1 VIEKI
6 KAVAINTINIE
17 AKAIQILTES
27 INDDF
32 VRAIETIFQSKGR
45 LIVTG
50 IGKSAIVGQKIVA
63 TLNSTGTP
71 SIFMH
76 AADAIHGDLGIVQ
89 PNDVVLCLSKSGET
103 AEIKV
108 LIPLIKNLGN
118 PIIAI
123 ASNEKSYLAQ
133 QSNFLLHTPIEQ
145 EADPNNLAPTTSTTA
160 QMVMGD
166 AVATALLALKGFTPK
181 DFAKFHPGGTLGKQM
196 YLRVSDLYPHN
207 ALPKV
212 NLETPLRQIILEMT
226 SKRLGMTAVLDADNQ
241 LVGIITDGDLRR
253 MLTQKAEVAHLLAKD
268 IMTEKPKTI
277 DADELAVN
285 ALELMRGKSITQLAV
300 LKNSEYVG
308 VIHLH
313 DLIREGLV

>member
-1 VIEKI
+1 MIEKI
-6 KAVAINTINIE
+6 KEVAINTINIE

-32 VRAIETIFQSKGR
+32 VKAVETIFLSQGR

-89 PNDVVLCLSKSGET
+89 PNDVVLCISKSGET
-103 AEIKV
+103 AEVKV
-108 LIPLIKNLGN
+108 LIPFIKNLGN
-118 PIIAI
+118 TIIGI
-123 ASNEKSYLAQ
+123 VSNEKSYLAQ
-133 QSNFLLHTPIEQ
+133 QVNFLLHTPIEQ

-166 AVATALLALKGFTPK
+166 AVATSLLALKGFTPK

-196 YLRVSDLYPHN
+196 YLRVSDLYPN
-207 ALPKV
+207 NELPKV
-212 NLETPLRQIILEMT
+212 YLKTPLRQIILEMT
-226 SKRLGMTAVLDADNQ
+226 TKRLGMTSVLNTDNQ

-253 MLTQKAEVAHLLAKD
+253 MLTQKKEVAHLLAED
-268 IMTEKPKTI
+268 IMTKHPKTI
-277 DADELAVN
+277 DSNELAVN
-285 ALELMRGKSITQLAV
+285 ALTLLRERSITQLAV
-300 LKNSEYVG
+300 LKDNEYVG